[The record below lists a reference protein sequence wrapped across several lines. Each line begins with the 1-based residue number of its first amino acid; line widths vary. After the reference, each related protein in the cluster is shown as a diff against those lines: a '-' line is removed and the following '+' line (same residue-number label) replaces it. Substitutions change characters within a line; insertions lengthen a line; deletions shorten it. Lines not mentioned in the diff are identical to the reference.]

1 MGDNFD
7 GNRDKDNKPINKA
20 SKAVILVPWDRLT
33 QYFVKMLKMAK
44 LTVLLVEDDIAKV
57 ILSVP
62 VENQKK
68 LGTYIHTCHQCWET
82 QRSGGP
88 NKSKN

>member
-62 VENQKK
+62 GPYQLKTRKSWEH
-68 LGTYIHTCHQCWET
+68 TYIHVTSAGNTEVWGT
-82 QRSGGP
+82 
-88 NKSKN
+88 